1 MKKFVVRSLLI
12 LAVLIVLAVLGTYF
26 FLGTVIKKG
35 VETVGPKITKTDVKL
50 NSASLSILSG
60 SGKINGFVLGNP
72 QGFKTP
78 AAISVGTVNLA
89 IEPRSLFDNKVIIR
103 DITVDG
109 PEITFETDL
118 TVVNLKKI
126 LSNIEET
133 SGGSSEKSASP
144 QTNQAAPAQP
154 TESGEGKKLEVD
166 NFLIK
171 NAKVHVSV
179 NAPLVGQQTANVTI
193 PEIHLTNMGT
203 NAEGITAAQLSKEV
217 FKVIVEKSAEAAE
230 KVLADMSKG
239 GKFFGK
245 EPGTIVS
252 QTNTLQNAASKAL
265 DLFNKKK

>member
-144 QTNQAAPAQP
+144 QTNQPAPAQS

-203 NAEGITAAQLSKEV
+203 NADGITAAQLSKEV

>member
-12 LAVLIVLAVLGTYF
+12 LIVLVALAFLGTYF
-26 FLGTVIKKG
+26 FLGTLIKRS

-78 AAISVGTVNLA
+78 AAISVGTANIA

-126 LSNIEET
+126 LSNVEET
-133 SGGSSEKSASP
+133 TGGDGKPSSSE
-144 QTNQAAPAQP
+144 TNQPAPSKPA
-154 TESGEGKKLEVD
+154 EAGEGKKLEVD

-179 NAPLVGQQTANVTI
+179 NAPVIGQQTANVSI

-217 FKVIVEKSAEAAE
+217 LKVIVEKSAQEAE
-230 KVLADMSKG
+230 KVIADMTKG

-245 EPGTIVS
+245 EPGAIVS

>member
-12 LAVLIVLAVLGTYF
+12 LVVLVVLVVLATHL
-26 FLGTVIKKG
+26 FLGTVIKSG
-35 VETVGPKITKTDVKL
+35 IETVGPKITKTDVKL
-50 NSASLSILSG
+50 NSVNLSLLSG
-60 SGKINGFVLGNP
+60 SGKIKGFVLGNP

-78 AAISVGTVNLA
+78 AAISVGIANLT
-89 IEPRSLFDNKVIIR
+89 IEPRSLLDDKVVIR
-103 DITVDG
+103 DITVGG

-118 TVVNLKKI
+118 TTVNLKKL

-133 SGGSSEKSASP
+133 TGGSGKSSSP
-144 QTNQAAPAQP
+144 DTNQPAPPKQSEAA
-154 TESGEGKKLEVD
+154 GGKKLQVD

-179 NAPLVGQQTANVTI
+179 NAPLVGQQTANVSI

-203 NAEGITAAQLSKEV
+203 NAEGITAAELSKQV
-217 FKVIVEKSAEAAE
+217 LAAIVEKSAQEAE
-230 KVLADMSKG
+230 KVIADMAKG

-245 EPGTIVS
+245 EPSAIVS
-252 QTNTLQNAASKAL
+252 QTNSLQSAASKAL

>member
-118 TVVNLKKI
+118 TVVNLKK
-126 LSNIEET
+126 
-133 SGGSSEKSASP
+133 
-144 QTNQAAPAQP
+144 
-154 TESGEGKKLEVD
+154 LEVD

-203 NAEGITAAQLSKEV
+203 NADGITAAELSRQV
-217 FKVIVEKSAEAAE
+217 LAAIVEKSA
-230 KVLADMSKG
+230 
-239 GKFFGK
+239 
-245 EPGTIVS
+245 
-252 QTNTLQNAASKAL
+252 
-265 DLFNKKK
+265 

>member
-12 LAVLIVLAVLGTYF
+12 LVVLVVLAVLATHL
-26 FLGTVIKKG
+26 FLGTVIKSG
-35 VETVGPKITKTDVKL
+35 IETVGPKITKTDVKL
-50 NSASLSILSG
+50 NSVSLSLLSG
-60 SGKINGFVLGNP
+60 SGKIKGFVLGNP

-78 AAISVGTVNLA
+78 AAISVGIANLT
-89 IEPRSLFDNKVIIR
+89 IEPRSLLDDKVVIH

-118 TVVNLKKI
+118 TTVNLKKL

-133 SGGSSEKSASP
+133 TGGSGKSSSP
-144 QTNQAAPAQP
+144 DTNQPALPKQSEAA
-154 TESGEGKKLEVD
+154 GGKKLQVD

-179 NAPLVGQQTANVTI
+179 NAPLVGQQTANVSI
-193 PEIHLTNMGT
+193 PEIHLINMGT
-203 NAEGITAAQLSKEV
+203 NTEGITAAELSKQV
-217 FKVIVEKSAEAAE
+217 LAAIVEKSAQEAE
-230 KVLADMSKG
+230 KVIADMTKG

-245 EPGTIVS
+245 EPSAIIS
-252 QTNTLQNAASKAL
+252 QTNSLQSAASKAL

>member
-1 MKKFVVRSLLI
+1 V
-12 LAVLIVLAVLGTYF
+12 VLATHL
-26 FLGTVIKKG
+26 FLDSAIKSG
-35 VETVGPKITKTDVKL
+35 VETLGSKITKTDVKL
-50 NSASLSILSG
+50 NSVSLSLLSG
-60 SGKINGFVLGNP
+60 SGKIKGFVLGNP

-78 AAISVGTVNLA
+78 AAINVGIANLA
-89 IEPRSLFDNKVIIR
+89 LEPRSLLDDKVIIR
-103 DITVDG
+103 DITIDG

-118 TVVNLKKI
+118 TAVNLKKI

-133 SGGSSEKSASP
+133 AGGSGEKVASSD
-144 QTNQAAPAQP
+144 TNQPAPSKPA
-154 TESGEGKKLEVD
+154 EAGGGKKLQVD

-179 NAPLVGQQTANVTI
+179 NAPVLGQQTANVTI

-217 FKVIVEKSAEAAE
+217 LKVIVEKSAEAAE
-230 KVLADMSKG
+230 KVIADMSKG

-245 EPGTIVS
+245 EPGAILS
-252 QTNTLQNAASKAL
+252 ETNTLQSAASKAL

>member
-12 LAVLIVLAVLGTYF
+12 LVVLVVLAVLATHL
-26 FLGTVIKKG
+26 FLGTVIKSG
-35 VETVGPKITKTDVKL
+35 IETVGPKITKTDVKL
-50 NSASLSILSG
+50 NSVNLSLLSG
-60 SGKINGFVLGNP
+60 SGKIKGFVLGNP

-78 AAISVGTVNLA
+78 AAISVGIANLT
-89 IEPRSLFDNKVIIR
+89 IEPRSLLDDKVVIH

-118 TVVNLKKI
+118 TTVNLKKL
-126 LSNIEET
+126 LSNIEESTGGKST
-133 SGGSSEKSASP
+133 SP
-144 QTNQAAPAQP
+144 DTNQPAPAKQ
-154 TESGEGKKLEVD
+154 SDAGAGKKLEVD

-179 NAPLVGQQTANVTI
+179 NAPLVGQQTANVSI

-203 NAEGITAAQLSKEV
+203 NAEGITAAELSRQV
-217 FKVIVEKSAEAAE
+217 LAAIVEKSAQEAE
-230 KVLADMSKG
+230 KVSADMAKG

-245 EPGTIVS
+245 EPSAIVS
-252 QTNTLQNAASKAL
+252 QTNSLQSAASKAL

>member
-12 LAVLIVLAVLGTYF
+12 LVVLVVLAFLGTYF
-26 FLGTVIKKG
+26 FLGTLIKKG
-35 VETVGPKITKTDVKL
+35 VETAGPKITKTDVKL

-78 AAISVGTVNLA
+78 AAISVGVANLA

-126 LSNIEET
+126 LSNVEET
-133 SGGSSEKSASP
+133 TGGSKSSSSD
-144 QTNQAAPAQP
+144 TNQAAPSKTADA
-154 TESGEGKKLEVD
+154 GEGKKFEVD

-179 NAPLVGQQTANVTI
+179 NAPVIGQQTANVTI

-203 NAEGITAAQLSKEV
+203 NADGITAGELSKEV
-217 FKVIVEKSAEAAE
+217 LKVIVEKSAEAAE
-230 KVLADMSKG
+230 KVIADMTKG

-245 EPGTIVS
+245 EPGAIVS

>member
-1 MKKFVVRSLLI
+1 MKKFLVRSLI
-12 LAVLIVLAVLGTYF
+12 VLIVLVLLAVLATHL
-26 FLGTVIKKG
+26 FLDTAIKKG
-35 VETVGPKITKTDVKL
+35 VETVGPKITKTDVRV
-50 NSASLSILSG
+50 NSVTLSLLSG
-60 SGKINGFVLGNP
+60 SGKIKGFVLGNP

-78 AAISVGTVNLA
+78 AAMNVGIANLS
-89 IEPRSLFDNKVIIR
+89 IEPRSLLDNKVIIR

-118 TVVNLKKI
+118 TTVNLKKI

-133 SGGSSEKSASP
+133 TGGAKPSTTE
-144 QTNQAAPAQP
+144 TNQPAPSQP
-154 TESGEGKKLEVD
+154 AEANAGKKLQVD

-179 NAPLVGQQTANVTI
+179 NAPVIGQQTANVSI

-203 NAEGITAAQLSKEV
+203 NAEGITAAELSKQV
-217 FKVIVEKSAEAAE
+217 LSAIVEKSAEAAE
-230 KVLADMSKG
+230 KVIADMSKG

-245 EPGTIVS
+245 EPGAIVS
-252 QTNTLQNAASKAL
+252 ETNSLQNAASKAL

>member
-12 LAVLIVLAVLGTYF
+12 LIVLVVLAVLATHF
-26 FLGTVIKKG
+26 LLGTLIKKG

-50 NSASLSILSG
+50 NSATLSILSG

-78 AAISVGTVNLA
+78 AAISVGTANLA

-118 TVVNLKKI
+118 TAVNLKKI
-126 LSNIEET
+126 LSNVEET
-133 SGGSSEKSASP
+133 TGGDGKPSSSDTNQPAPSKSA
-144 QTNQAAPAQP
+144 
-154 TESGEGKKLEVD
+154 ESSEGKKLEVD
-166 NFLIK
+166 SFLIK

-179 NAPLVGQQTANVTI
+179 NAPVIGQQTANVSI
-193 PEIHLTNMGT
+193 PEIHLMNMGT
-203 NAEGITAAQLSKEV
+203 NAEGITAAELSKEV
-217 FKVIVEKSAEAAE
+217 LKVIVEKSGQEAE
-230 KVLADMSKG
+230 KVIADMSKG

-245 EPGTIVS
+245 EPGAIVS

>member
-12 LAVLIVLAVLGTYF
+12 LVVLFVLAALAIHL
-26 FLGTVIKKG
+26 FLDTAIKSG
-35 VETVGPKITKTDVKL
+35 IETAGPKITKTDVKL
-50 NSASLSILSG
+50 NSVSLSLLSG
-60 SGKINGFVLGNP
+60 SGKIKGFVLGNP

-78 AAISVGTVNLA
+78 AAISVGIANLA
-89 IEPRSLFDNKVIIR
+89 VEPRSLFDDKVVIR

-118 TVVNLKKI
+118 TTVNLKKI
-126 LSNIEET
+126 LSNVEET
-133 SGGSSEKSASP
+133 AGGSGKPSSSD
-144 QTNQAAPAQP
+144 TNQPAAPKQSEA
-154 TESGEGKKLEVD
+154 GGGKKLQVD

-179 NAPLVGQQTANVTI
+179 NAPVIGQQNANVTI

-203 NAEGITAAQLSKEV
+203 NADGITAAELSKEV
-217 FKVIVEKSAEAAE
+217 LKALVEKIVPEAE
-230 KVLADMSKG
+230 KLIADMTKG

-245 EPGTIVS
+245 EPSAIVS
-252 QTNTLQNAASKAL
+252 ETNTLQNAASKAL

>member
-12 LAVLIVLAVLGTYF
+12 LIVLVVLAVLATHF
-26 FLGTVIKKG
+26 FLGTLIKKG
-35 VETVGPKITKTDVKL
+35 VETAGPKITKTDVKL

-78 AAISVGTVNLA
+78 AAISVGVVNLV

-126 LSNIEET
+126 LSNVEET
-133 SGGSSEKSASP
+133 TGGGGKPSSSD
-144 QTNQAAPAQP
+144 TNQPASSKP
-154 TESGEGKKLEVD
+154 AEASEGKKLEVD

-179 NAPLVGQQTANVTI
+179 NAPVIGQQTANVSI
-193 PEIHLTNMGT
+193 PEIHLMNMGT
-203 NAEGITAAQLSKEV
+203 NAEGITAAELSKEIL
-217 FKVIVEKSAEAAE
+217 KVIVEKSAQEAE
-230 KVLADMSKG
+230 KVIADMTKG
-239 GKFFGK
+239 GMFFGK
-245 EPGTIVS
+245 EPGAIVS
-252 QTNTLQNAASKAL
+252 ETNTLQNAASKAL

>member
-12 LAVLIVLAVLGTYF
+12 LVLLVGLAFLGTYF

-35 VETVGPKITKTDVKL
+35 VETVGPKITKTDVKV

-60 SGKINGFVLGNP
+60 SGNIKGFVLGNP

-78 AAISVGTVNLA
+78 AAISVGVANLA
-89 IEPRSLFDNKVIIR
+89 IEPRSLFDNKLIIR

-118 TVVNLKKI
+118 TAVNLKKI
-126 LSNIEET
+126 LSNVEEST
-133 SGGSSEKSASP
+133 GGSSKPSSSD
-144 QTNQAAPAQP
+144 TNQPAPSKTA
-154 TESGEGKKLEVD
+154 EAGEGKKLQVD

-179 NAPLVGQQTANVTI
+179 NAPVIGQQSANVKI

-203 NAEGITAAQLSKEV
+203 NADGITAAELCKEV
-217 FKVIVEKSAEAAE
+217 LKVVVEKSAEEAE
-230 KVLADMSKG
+230 KVIADMTKG

-245 EPGTIVS
+245 EATAIVS
-252 QTNTLQNAASKAL
+252 ETNTLQNAASKAL

>member
-12 LAVLIVLAVLGTYF
+12 IVVLVALAGLGTYF
-26 FLGTVIKKG
+26 FLGTIIKRG
-35 VETVGPKITKTDVKL
+35 VETIGPKITKTDVKL

-60 SGKINGFVLGNP
+60 SGKIKGFVIGNP

-78 AAISVGTVNLA
+78 AAISVGTANLS

-118 TVVNLKKI
+118 TLVNLKKI
-126 LSNIEET
+126 LSNIEEAT
-133 SGGSSEKSASP
+133 GGSSEKPASS
-144 QTNQAAPAQP
+144 QTNQPAPAQP

-179 NAPLVGQQTANVTI
+179 NAPLVGQQTANVSI

-203 NAEGITAAQLSKEV
+203 NADGITAAQLSKEV
-217 FKVIVEKSAEAAE
+217 FKVLVEKSAEAAE
-230 KVLADMSKG
+230 QVLADMSKG

-245 EPGTIVS
+245 EATGIVS

>member
-1 MKKFVVRSLLI
+1 M
-12 LAVLIVLAVLGTYF
+12 VLIVLVLLAVLAAHL
-26 FLGTVIKKG
+26 FLDTAVKRG

-50 NSASLSILSG
+50 NSIHISLLSG
-60 SGKINGFVLGNP
+60 SGKIKGFVLGNP

-78 AAISVGTVNLA
+78 AAINVGIANLA
-89 IEPRSLFDNKVIIR
+89 IDPHSLFGEKIIVK

-118 TVVNLKKI
+118 TLVNLKKI

-133 SGGSSEKSASP
+133 TGGSEKPGSTD
-144 QTNQAAPAQP
+144 TNQPAPAK
-154 TESGEGKKLEVD
+154 ESEANSGKKLEVD

-171 NAKVHVSV
+171 NAKLYVSV
-179 NAPLVGQQTANVTI
+179 NAPVIGQQSANVTI

-203 NAEGITAAQLSKEV
+203 NAEGITVAQLSKEV
-217 FKVIVEKSAEAAE
+217 LAAILAKAEDAAKNVI
-230 KVLADMSKG
+230 ADMSKG

-245 EPGTIVS
+245 EPGAITS
-252 QTNTLQNAASKAL
+252 ETNALQNAASKAL

>member
-1 MKKFVVRSLLI
+1 MKKILRRLI
-12 LAVLIVLAVLGTYF
+12 FFLIVLVVLAVLGSYL
-26 FLGTVIKKG
+26 FLGVIIKKG

-50 NSASLSILSG
+50 NSVTLSFLSG
-60 SGKINGFVLGNP
+60 SGKMKGFVVGNP

-78 AAISVGTVNLA
+78 AAISVGTANLA
-89 IEPRSLFDNKVIIR
+89 LEPRSLFADKVIVK
-103 DITVDG
+103 DISVDA

-118 TVVNLKKI
+118 TAVNLKKI

-133 SGGSSEKSASP
+133 TGGGGEKPASP
-144 QTNQAAPAQP
+144 QTNQPAPSQSA
-154 TESGEGKKLEVD
+154 EAGKKLQVD

-179 NAPLVGQQTANVTI
+179 NAPVIGQQSANVTI

-203 NAEGITAAQLSKEV
+203 NADGITAGELSKQV
-217 FKVIVEKSAEAAE
+217 LSAIVEKAVPEAE
-230 KVLADMSKG
+230 KVIADMTKG

-245 EPGTIVS
+245 EPTTITS
-252 QTNTLQNAASKAL
+252 ETNSLQNAASKAL

>member
-1 MKKFVVRSLLI
+1 
-12 LAVLIVLAVLGTYF
+12 
-26 FLGTVIKKG
+26 
-35 VETVGPKITKTDVKL
+35 
-50 NSASLSILSG
+50 
-60 SGKINGFVLGNP
+60 
-72 QGFKTP
+72 
-78 AAISVGTVNLA
+78 
-89 IEPRSLFDNKVIIR
+89 
-103 DITVDG
+103 
-109 PEITFETDL
+109 
-118 TVVNLKKI
+118 
-126 LSNIEET
+126 
-133 SGGSSEKSASP
+133 
-144 QTNQAAPAQP
+144 
-154 TESGEGKKLEVD
+154 VD

-203 NAEGITAAQLSKEV
+203 NAEGITPAQLSKEV

-265 DLFNKKK
+265 VFFNKKK